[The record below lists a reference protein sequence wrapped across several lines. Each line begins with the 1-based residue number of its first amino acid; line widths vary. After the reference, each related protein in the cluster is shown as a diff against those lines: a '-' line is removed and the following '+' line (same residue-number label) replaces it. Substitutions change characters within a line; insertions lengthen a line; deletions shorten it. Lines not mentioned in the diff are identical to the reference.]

1 MRNLSIKLKI
11 TLWYTA
17 FMALL
22 IILTLIVLFSIS
34 SVQVLS
40 DARARLRNTVLQAFS
55 EIDYE
60 DGLLTFDDDI
70 NYLEEGVYISVY
82 DAQGYLL
89 YGRTPTGFSGA
100 STLIMDQ
107 MQQVGSGQDFWYVY
121 DYCQSV
127 DGYGNL
133 WIRGVASH
141 SRSDSILRIITNAAL
156 ILLPF
161 FVALIALGGYL
172 ITAKAL
178 RPLSAM
184 TETARAISEGNDLTR
199 RIRLGSGRDE
209 VHVLAHTFDQ
219 MMERLQSSFETEK
232 QFTSDVSHELR
243 TPVAV
248 ILSQCEYASQEGTP
262 PEELRGSIGVIGAQA
277 RKMSALIS
285 QLLTLAR
292 ADSGK
297 QKLQYELVNLSELAE
312 IIVEEQS
319 IAAEEKGITLLTD
332 IQPEILLRADET
344 MMMRLFINLISNSIT
359 YGKPDGHTLVTLSA
373 NEAEITG
380 SVQDDGIGIP
390 ADKLDKI
397 WQRFYQVDP
406 ARTSGSSSGSGLGL
420 SMVKWIVQAHGG
432 RIEVSSRLGEGSC
445 FTFHFFRQTDEPEN
459 ACKGENSVLLSS
471 LKIFIL
477 LMFL

>member
-1 MRNLSIKLKI
+1 MKNLSIKLKI

-34 SVQVLS
+34 SVRVLS
-40 DARARLRNTVLQAFS
+40 DARTRLKNTVLQAFS
-55 EIDYE
+55 EIEYE

-82 DAQGYLL
+82 DTQGYLL
-89 YGRTPTGFSGA
+89 YGRTPAGFSGA

-107 MQQVGSGQDFWYVY
+107 MQQIGSGQDFWYVY
-121 DYCQSV
+121 DYCQPV

-133 WIRGVASH
+133 WIRGVASQT
-141 SRSDSILRIITNAAL
+141 RSDSILRIITNAAL

-178 RPLSAM
+178 RPLSGM
-184 TETARAISEGNDLTR
+184 TETAQAISEGNDLTR
-199 RIRLGSGRDE
+199 RIRLGGGRDE

-219 MMERLQSSFETEK
+219 MMERLQSTFEREK

-262 PEELRGSIGVIGAQA
+262 PEELRGSIGVIGNQA

-312 IIVEEQS
+312 IIVEEQGIS
-319 IAAEEKGITLLTD
+319 AEEKGITLETD

-359 YGKPDGHTLVTLSA
+359 YRKPDGHTLVTLSA

-459 ACKGENSVLLSS
+459 A
-471 LKIFIL
+471 
-477 LMFL
+477 

>member
-1 MRNLSIKLKI
+1 
-11 TLWYTA
+11 
-17 FMALL
+17 MALL

-40 DARARLRNTVLQAFS
+40 DARARLRNTVLQAFW

-373 NEAEITG
+373 NETEITG

-459 ACKGENSVLLSS
+459 A
-471 LKIFIL
+471 
-477 LMFL
+477 

>member
-199 RIRLGSGRDE
+199 RIRLGSCRDE

-262 PEELRGSIGVIGAQA
+262 SEELRGSIGVIGAQA

-445 FTFHFFRQTDEPEN
+445 FTFHFLRQTDEPEN
-459 ACKGENSVLLSS
+459 A
-471 LKIFIL
+471 
-477 LMFL
+477 

>member
-373 NEAEITG
+373 NETEITG

-390 ADKLDKI
+390 EDKLDKI

-432 RIEVSSRLGEGSC
+432 RIEVSSRLGEGTC

-459 ACKGENSVLLSS
+459 A
-471 LKIFIL
+471 
-477 LMFL
+477 

>member
-82 DAQGYLL
+82 DGQGYLL

-161 FVALIALGGYL
+161 FVAFIALGGYL

-459 ACKGENSVLLSS
+459 A
-471 LKIFIL
+471 
-477 LMFL
+477 

>member
-1 MRNLSIKLKI
+1 MSPMKNLSIKLKI

-22 IILTLIVLFSIS
+22 IVLSLAALFSIS
-34 SVQVLS
+34 SVRVLS
-40 DARARLRNTVLQAFS
+40 DARTRLKNTVLQAFR

-70 NYLEEGVYISVY
+70 NYLEEGVSISVY
-82 DAQGYLL
+82 DTGGYLL
-89 YGRTPTGFSGA
+89 YGRVPAGFSGA
-100 STLIMDQ
+100 PTLIMDDLR
-107 MQQVGSGQDFWYVY
+107 QVGSGQDYWYVY
-121 DYCQSV
+121 DSCQSV
-127 DGYGNL
+127 EGYGNL

-141 SRSDSILRIITNAAL
+141 TRSDAVLRIITNAAL

-172 ITAKAL
+172 ITARAL

-199 RIRLGSGRDE
+199 RIRLGKGKDE
-209 VHVLAHTFDQ
+209 AHVLAHTFDQ
-219 MMERLQSSFETEK
+219 MMERLQSAFESEK

-248 ILSQCEYASQEGTP
+248 ILSQCEYASQADTP
-262 PEELRGSIGVIGAQA
+262 PEELRGSIGVITNQA

-297 QKLQYELVNLSELAE
+297 QKLQYELINLSELAE
-312 IIVEEQS
+312 IILEEQS
-319 IAAEEKGITLLTD
+319 IAAEQKQITLEAD

-359 YGKPDGHTLVTLSA
+359 YGKPGGHTRITLSA
-373 NEAEITG
+373 DEEEITG

-390 ADKLDKI
+390 ADQLDKI
-397 WQRFYQVDP
+397 WQRFYQVDQ
-406 ARTSGSSSGSGLGL
+406 ARTLADGSGSGLGL
-420 SMVKWIVQAHGG
+420 PMVKWIVSAHGG
-432 RIEVSSRLGEGSC
+432 TIGVTSRLGEGSC
-445 FTFHFFRQTDEPEN
+445 FTFRLPRRIDEPE
-459 ACKGENSVLLSS
+459 KLLSGG
-471 LKIFIL
+471 IPGQ
-477 LMFL
+477 

>member
-1 MRNLSIKLKI
+1 
-11 TLWYTA
+11 
-17 FMALL
+17 MALL

-373 NEAEITG
+373 NEVEITG

-459 ACKGENSVLLSS
+459 A
-471 LKIFIL
+471 
-477 LMFL
+477 

>member
-22 IILTLIVLFSIS
+22 IILTLIVLLSIS

-459 ACKGENSVLLSS
+459 A
-471 LKIFIL
+471 
-477 LMFL
+477 

>member
-161 FVALIALGGYL
+161 FVAFIALGGYL

-219 MMERLQSSFETEK
+219 MMERLQCSFETEK

-262 PEELRGSIGVIGAQA
+262 SEELRGSIGVIGAQA

-359 YGKPDGHTLVTLSA
+359 YGKPGGHTLVTLSA

-459 ACKGENSVLLSS
+459 A
-471 LKIFIL
+471 
-477 LMFL
+477 

>member
-161 FVALIALGGYL
+161 FVAFIALGGYL

-373 NEAEITG
+373 NETEITG

-432 RIEVSSRLGEGSC
+432 RIEVSSRPGEGSC

-459 ACKGENSVLLSS
+459 A
-471 LKIFIL
+471 
-477 LMFL
+477 

>member
-1 MRNLSIKLKI
+1 MKKLSIKLKI

-22 IILTLIVLFSIS
+22 IILTLLALFSIS
-34 SVQVLS
+34 SVSVLS
-40 DARARLRNTVLQAFS
+40 DARTRLKNTVLQAFS

-70 NYLEEGVYISVY
+70 NYLEEGVYITVY
-82 DAQGYLL
+82 DTQGYLL

-107 MQQVGSGQDFWYVY
+107 VQQVESGQDIWFVY

-133 WIRGVASH
+133 WIRGIVSH
-141 SRSDSILRIITNAAL
+141 NRYDSILRFLFDAAL

-161 FVALIALGGYL
+161 FVVLIVLGGYL

-184 TETARAISEGNDLTR
+184 TETAQAISEGNDLNR
-199 RIRLGSGRDE
+199 RIRLDGGNDE

-219 MMERLQSSFETEK
+219 MMDRLQNAFETEK

-248 ILSQCEYASQEGTP
+248 ILSQCEYASQEGTSSGD
-262 PEELRGSIGVIGAQA
+262 LRASIGVIGAQA

-292 ADSGK
+292 TDSGK

-312 IIVEEQS
+312 ITAEEQS
-319 IAAEEKGITLLTD
+319 LAAEEKGITLETD
-332 IQPEILLRADET
+332 IQPEILMRADET

-359 YGKPDGHTLVTLSA
+359 YGKPNGRTLITLSA
-373 NEAEITG
+373 DEREITG
-380 SVQDDGIGIP
+380 SVQDNGIGIP

-406 ARTSGSSSGSGLGL
+406 ARTSGSGSGLGL
-420 SMVKWIVQAHGG
+420 PMVKWIVQAHGG
-432 RIEVSSRLGEGSC
+432 RIGVSSRLGEGSC
-445 FTFHFFRQTDEPEN
+445 FTFHFPRQSGGPET
-459 ACKGENSVLLSS
+459 S
-471 LKIFIL
+471 
-477 LMFL
+477 

>member
-1 MRNLSIKLKI
+1 
-11 TLWYTA
+11 
-17 FMALL
+17 MALL

-312 IIVEEQS
+312 IIVEEQN

-459 ACKGENSVLLSS
+459 A
-471 LKIFIL
+471 
-477 LMFL
+477 

>member
-161 FVALIALGGYL
+161 FVAFIALGGYL

-262 PEELRGSIGVIGAQA
+262 SEELRGSIGVIGAQA

-373 NEAEITG
+373 NETEITG

-459 ACKGENSVLLSS
+459 A
-471 LKIFIL
+471 
-477 LMFL
+477 

>member
-40 DARARLRNTVLQAFS
+40 DARARLRNTVLRAFS

-459 ACKGENSVLLSS
+459 A
-471 LKIFIL
+471 
-477 LMFL
+477 

>member
-199 RIRLGSGRDE
+199 RILLGSGRDE

-262 PEELRGSIGVIGAQA
+262 SEELRGSIGVIGAQA

-459 ACKGENSVLLSS
+459 A
-471 LKIFIL
+471 
-477 LMFL
+477 

>member
-262 PEELRGSIGVIGAQA
+262 PEELRGSIGVIGAQS

-432 RIEVSSRLGEGSC
+432 RIEVSSRLGEGTC

-459 ACKGENSVLLSS
+459 A
-471 LKIFIL
+471 
-477 LMFL
+477 

>member
-40 DARARLRNTVLQAFS
+40 DARARLRNTVLRAFS

-262 PEELRGSIGVIGAQA
+262 PEELRGNIGVIGAQA

-373 NEAEITG
+373 NETEITG

-459 ACKGENSVLLSS
+459 A
-471 LKIFIL
+471 
-477 LMFL
+477 

>member
-1 MRNLSIKLKI
+1 
-11 TLWYTA
+11 
-17 FMALL
+17 MALL

-262 PEELRGSIGVIGAQA
+262 SEELRGSIGVIGAQA

-312 IIVEEQS
+312 IIVEEQN

-459 ACKGENSVLLSS
+459 A
-471 LKIFIL
+471 
-477 LMFL
+477 

>member
-1 MRNLSIKLKI
+1 
-11 TLWYTA
+11 
-17 FMALL
+17 MALL

-373 NEAEITG
+373 NETEITG

-445 FTFHFFRQTDEPEN
+445 FTFHFFRQTDKPEN
-459 ACKGENSVLLSS
+459 A
-471 LKIFIL
+471 
-477 LMFL
+477 

>member
-262 PEELRGSIGVIGAQA
+262 SEELRGSIGVIGAQA

-332 IQPEILLRADET
+332 IQP
-344 MMMRLFINLISNSIT
+344 
-359 YGKPDGHTLVTLSA
+359 
-373 NEAEITG
+373 
-380 SVQDDGIGIP
+380 
-390 ADKLDKI
+390 
-397 WQRFYQVDP
+397 
-406 ARTSGSSSGSGLGL
+406 
-420 SMVKWIVQAHGG
+420 
-432 RIEVSSRLGEGSC
+432 
-445 FTFHFFRQTDEPEN
+445 
-459 ACKGENSVLLSS
+459 
-471 LKIFIL
+471 
-477 LMFL
+477 

>member
-133 WIRGVASH
+133 WIRVVASH

-161 FVALIALGGYL
+161 FVAFIALGGYL

-262 PEELRGSIGVIGAQA
+262 SEELRGSIGVIGAQA

-459 ACKGENSVLLSS
+459 A
-471 LKIFIL
+471 
-477 LMFL
+477 

>member
-1 MRNLSIKLKI
+1 
-11 TLWYTA
+11 
-17 FMALL
+17 MALL

-161 FVALIALGGYL
+161 FVAFIALGGYL

-373 NEAEITG
+373 NETEITG

-459 ACKGENSVLLSS
+459 A
-471 LKIFIL
+471 
-477 LMFL
+477 

>member
-1 MRNLSIKLKI
+1 
-11 TLWYTA
+11 
-17 FMALL
+17 MALL

-89 YGRTPTGFSGA
+89 YGRTPTGFYGA

-161 FVALIALGGYL
+161 FVAFIALGGYL

-262 PEELRGSIGVIGAQA
+262 SEELRGSIGVIGAQA

-459 ACKGENSVLLSS
+459 A
-471 LKIFIL
+471 
-477 LMFL
+477 

>member
-161 FVALIALGGYL
+161 FVAFIALGGYL

-199 RIRLGSGRDE
+199 RIRLGCGRDE

-262 PEELRGSIGVIGAQA
+262 SEELRGSIGVIGAQA

-292 ADSGK
+292 ADSGT

-359 YGKPDGHTLVTLSA
+359 YGKPGGHTLVTLSA

-459 ACKGENSVLLSS
+459 A
-471 LKIFIL
+471 
-477 LMFL
+477 

>member
-1 MRNLSIKLKI
+1 
-11 TLWYTA
+11 
-17 FMALL
+17 MALL

-373 NEAEITG
+373 NETEITG

-459 ACKGENSVLLSS
+459 A
-471 LKIFIL
+471 
-477 LMFL
+477 

>member
-161 FVALIALGGYL
+161 FVAFIALGGYL

-184 TETARAISEGNDLTR
+184 TETARAISEGNDMTR

-262 PEELRGSIGVIGAQA
+262 SEELRGSIGVIGAQA

-459 ACKGENSVLLSS
+459 A
-471 LKIFIL
+471 
-477 LMFL
+477 

>member
-161 FVALIALGGYL
+161 FVAFIALGGYL

-445 FTFHFFRQTDEPEN
+445 FTFHFFRQTGEPEN
-459 ACKGENSVLLSS
+459 A
-471 LKIFIL
+471 
-477 LMFL
+477 

>member
-1 MRNLSIKLKI
+1 
-11 TLWYTA
+11 
-17 FMALL
+17 MALL

-199 RIRLGSGRDE
+199 RIRLGCGRDE

-459 ACKGENSVLLSS
+459 A
-471 LKIFIL
+471 
-477 LMFL
+477 

>member
-1 MRNLSIKLKI
+1 
-11 TLWYTA
+11 
-17 FMALL
+17 MALL

-359 YGKPDGHTLVTLSA
+359 YGKPDGHTLVTLST
-373 NEAEITG
+373 NETEITG

-459 ACKGENSVLLSS
+459 A
-471 LKIFIL
+471 
-477 LMFL
+477 

>member
-161 FVALIALGGYL
+161 FVAFIALGGYL

-262 PEELRGSIGVIGAQA
+262 SEELRGSIGVIGAQA

-406 ARTSGSSSGSGLGL
+406 ARTSGNSSGSGLGL

-459 ACKGENSVLLSS
+459 A
-471 LKIFIL
+471 
-477 LMFL
+477 

>member
-40 DARARLRNTVLQAFS
+40 DARARLRNTVLQAFW

-459 ACKGENSVLLSS
+459 A
-471 LKIFIL
+471 
-477 LMFL
+477 

>member
-178 RPLSAM
+178 PPLSAM

-199 RIRLGSGRDE
+199 RLRLGSGRDE

-277 RKMSALIS
+277 RKISALIS

-459 ACKGENSVLLSS
+459 A
-471 LKIFIL
+471 
-477 LMFL
+477 

>member
-107 MQQVGSGQDFWYVY
+107 MQQFGSGQDFWYVY

-161 FVALIALGGYL
+161 FVAFIALGGYL

-262 PEELRGSIGVIGAQA
+262 SEELRGSIGVIGAQA

-459 ACKGENSVLLSS
+459 A
-471 LKIFIL
+471 
-477 LMFL
+477 

>member
-243 TPVAV
+243 TP
-248 ILSQCEYASQEGTP
+248 EGTP

-420 SMVKWIVQAHGG
+420 SMVKWIVEAHQGS
-432 RIEVSSRLGEGSC
+432 ITVSSKLNEGTT
-445 FTFHFFRQTDEPEN
+445 FTCVFPKQRTQ
-459 ACKGENSVLLSS
+459 K
-471 LKIFIL
+471 
-477 LMFL
+477 

>member
-184 TETARAISEGNDLTR
+184 TETARAISEGNDLTC

-459 ACKGENSVLLSS
+459 A
-471 LKIFIL
+471 
-477 LMFL
+477 

>member
-1 MRNLSIKLKI
+1 
-11 TLWYTA
+11 
-17 FMALL
+17 MALL

-89 YGRTPTGFSGA
+89 YGRTHTGFSGA

-459 ACKGENSVLLSS
+459 A
-471 LKIFIL
+471 
-477 LMFL
+477 

>member
-107 MQQVGSGQDFWYVY
+107 MQQFGSGQDFWYVY

-459 ACKGENSVLLSS
+459 A
-471 LKIFIL
+471 
-477 LMFL
+477 

>member
-312 IIVEEQS
+312 IIVEEQN

-459 ACKGENSVLLSS
+459 A
-471 LKIFIL
+471 
-477 LMFL
+477 

>member
-1 MRNLSIKLKI
+1 
-11 TLWYTA
+11 
-17 FMALL
+17 MALL

-373 NEAEITG
+373 NETEITG

-445 FTFHFFRQTDEPEN
+445 FTFHFFRQTAEPEN
-459 ACKGENSVLLSS
+459 A
-471 LKIFIL
+471 
-477 LMFL
+477 